1 MHIVGR
7 ETECA
12 RLAAL
17 LDEARAGQGRSIVLR
32 GEPGIGKTALLDHLA
47 EIADDCTVVR
57 AAGVE
62 FESELALASLS
73 ELIGPLFPVVREL
86 PARYADV
93 LRTLAVR
100 DVAQDADDSAAPSAA
115 AAGRHAVYAA
125 ILALLTTAA
134 ARRPLVC
141 LIDDAHWI
149 DDASSAALLF
159 TARRLLADPA
169 LIVFATRDVP
179 EFDAPG
185 IETLRLE
192 GLSERAS
199 LQLLAR
205 SGNVPALV
213 GVRLAALTM
222 GNPLALLEL
231 PRVLPLESAD
241 SLSELVEPLPTT
253 KLLQRAFAASLV
265 SMPARQRQ
273 ALLVCAAAGSAELEV
288 VARALKALGIELA
301 ALDEGTVGGLVQITQ
316 RMVTFRHPLIRS
328 AVYAQ
333 AGPGERWQAHAALAD
348 ACTSPKDADR
358 RAWHLACATVGPDEQ
373 VATALVATAD
383 RARRT
388 GGIVA
393 QAAAL
398 ERAAE
403 LTGEPV
409 LRATRICAAVT
420 VWSAAG
426 ALDHS
431 EELLDQA
438 ETLAGDDVS
447 ARIAMLGDRAYHAV
461 LRGRT
466 GDIFDMLVAEAAGAG
481 PEDRL
486 TAGRMLSLAMNA
498 PLARWDIAAT
508 LEVCTKVM
516 ALTAPDG
523 RPNPAFPKGAVRLAL
538 AQVLAGQPAGAELA
552 RACVAVCERHV
563 PNGACAELAEVLM
576 YIEDYSLARRMIDRD
591 IAGARAVGDI
601 ALLGYG
607 LRRRAQLEIRVG
619 RPLTAYSDALE
630 CASVADAM
638 AQPTTI
644 AASRA
649 TLSMVTAVLGRADD
663 CAAHA
668 EEAMRLC
675 PDDLE
680 TEVRVRYALGLVALA
695 GGRGEDA
702 VVELDRA
709 DTALRSV
716 VEPAVVPVAADL
728 AEALVRVGRPD
739 EARRVLD
746 RLDAAVAATGRHG
759 RRAAALRCRAL
770 LAHGTAVGPLF
781 TEALE
786 AHGAVDEPL
795 ERARTLLCQG
805 QWLRRSRRRQDAHRP
820 LTAALEIFESAEARL
835 WAEQARH
842 ELTVLGLRTLPSA
855 DRPDLGILTPQ
866 EWRIAWAAAQ
876 GRTSREIAAEVLLS
890 VRTVDYHLG
899 NVYRKLGVSS
909 RRALIRQFGGSAE
922 LPG

>member
-1 MHIVGR
+1 MRIVGR

-12 RLAAL
+12 RLAEM
-17 LDEARAGQGRSIVLR
+17 LDAARAGHGRSVVLR

-47 EIADDCTVVR
+47 ENADGCTVVR
-57 AAGVE
+57 ATGVE

-73 ELIGPLFPVVREL
+73 ELIGPLFEVLREL

-93 LRTLAVR
+93 LMALVP
-100 DVAQDADDSAAPSAA
+100 QKIDDSAAPTVAGG
-115 AAGRHAVYAA
+115 GRHAIYAA
-125 ILALLTTAA
+125 TLALLTAAA
-134 ARRPLVC
+134 ARRPLLC

-149 DDASSAALLF
+149 DDVSAAALLF

-192 GLSERAS
+192 GLNEQAS
-199 LQLLAR
+199 LRLLAR
-205 SGNVPALV
+205 TANVPPLV
-213 GVRLAALTM
+213 GARLAALTM

-231 PRVLPLESAD
+231 PRVLPLESAAG
-241 SLSELVEPLPTT
+241 LSELVEPLPTT

-265 SMPARQRQ
+265 SMPTRQRQ

-288 VARALKALGIELA
+288 VARALGALGIHLA
-301 ALDEGTVGGLVQITQ
+301 ALDEGTVSGLVQITG
-316 RMVTFRHPLIRS
+316 RTVTFRHPLIRS

-358 RAWHLACATVGPDEQ
+358 RAWHLACASVGPDEQ
-373 VATALVATAD
+373 IAAALVATAD
-383 RARRT
+383 RARRH

-409 LRATRICAAVT
+409 LRARRICAAVT
-420 VWSAAG
+420 IWSAAG

-431 EELLDQA
+431 EALLDQA
-438 ETLAGDDVS
+438 EVLAGDNVS
-447 ARIAMLGDRAYHAV
+447 ARIEVLGERAYHAV

-466 GDIFDMLVAEAAGAG
+466 GDVFDALVAEAAGAG

-486 TAGRMLSLAMNA
+486 AAGRVLSLAMNA
-498 PLARWDIAAT
+498 PLARWDVGAT

-516 ALTAPDG
+516 TLTAPDG
-523 RPNPAFPKGAVRLAL
+523 HPNPSFPKGAVRLAL
-538 AQVLAGQPAGAELA
+538 AQVLAGQAAGADLA

-576 YIEDYSLARRMIDRD
+576 YVEDYDVARRMIDHD
-591 IAGARAVGDI
+591 VAAARAVGDI

-619 RPLTAYSDALE
+619 RPLAAYSDALE
-630 CASVADAM
+630 CAGLADVM

-649 TLSMVTAVLGRADD
+649 TLAMVSAVLGRADD
-663 CAAHA
+663 CSAHA
-668 EEAMRLC
+668 QEAMRLC

-680 TEVRVRYALGLVALA
+680 TAARVRYAVGLAALA
-695 GGRGEDA
+695 GGRIDDA
-702 VVELDRA
+702 VAELGRA
-709 DTALRSV
+709 DMMLRAV

-728 AEALVRVGRPD
+728 AEALVRAGRPD

-746 RLDAAVAATGRHG
+746 RLDAAVAATGRRG

-770 LAHGTAVGPLF
+770 LARGAGAGPLF
-781 TEALE
+781 DAALQ
-786 AHGAVDEPL
+786 AHRDVDEPL

-805 QWLRRSRRRQDAHRP
+805 QWLRRSRRRQDAYQP
-820 LTAALEIFESAEARL
+820 LAASLEVFESAEAKL

-842 ELTVLGLRTLPSA
+842 ELTVLGLRTVPSA
-855 DRPDLGILTPQ
+855 GRPDLGVLTPQ

-909 RRALIRQFGGSAE
+909 RRALIRQLGGSAE
-922 LPG
+922 LPA

>member
-1 MHIVGR
+1 MRIVGR
-7 ETECA
+7 EAECA
-12 RLAAL
+12 RLAGM
-17 LDEARAGQGRSIVLR
+17 LDEARAGHGCSVVLR

-47 EIADDCTVVR
+47 ENADGCTVVR
-57 AAGVE
+57 ATGVE

-73 ELIGPLFPVVREL
+73 ELIGPLFEVLREL

-93 LRTLAVR
+93 LMALVP
-100 DVAQDADDSAAPSAA
+100 QKIDDSPAPAVA
-115 AAGRHAVYAA
+115 GGGRHAIYAA
-125 ILALLTTAA
+125 TLALLTAAA
-134 ARRPLVC
+134 ARRPLLC

-149 DDASSAALLF
+149 DDVSAAALLF

-185 IETLRLE
+185 IGTLRLE
-192 GLSERAS
+192 GLNEQAS

-205 SGNVPALV
+205 NANVPALV
-213 GVRLAALTM
+213 GARLAALTM

-231 PRVLPLESAD
+231 PRVLPLESAAG
-241 SLSELVEPLPTT
+241 LSELVEPLPTT

-265 SMPARQRQ
+265 SMSTRQRQ

-288 VARALKALGIELA
+288 VARALGALGIHLA
-301 ALDEGTVGGLVQITQ
+301 ALDEGTVSGLVQITG
-316 RMVTFRHPLIRS
+316 RTVTFRHPLIRS
-328 AVYAQ
+328 AVYSQ

-358 RAWHLACATVGPDEQ
+358 RAWHLACASVGPDEQ
-373 VATALVATAD
+373 VAAALVATAD
-383 RARRT
+383 RARRH

-409 LRATRICAAVT
+409 PRARRICAAAT
-420 VWSAAG
+420 IWSAAG

-431 EELLDQA
+431 EALLDQA
-438 ETLAGDDVS
+438 EALAGDNVS
-447 ARIAMLGDRAYHAV
+447 ARIEVLGDRAYHAV

-466 GDIFDMLVAEAAGAG
+466 GDVFDALVAEAAGAG

-486 TAGRMLSLAMNA
+486 AAGRVLSLAMNA
-498 PLARWDIAAT
+498 PLARWDVAAT

-516 ALTAPDG
+516 TLTAPDG
-523 RPNPAFPKGAVRLAL
+523 HPNPSFPKGAVRLAL
-538 AQVLAGQPAGAELA
+538 AQVLAGQAAGAELA
-552 RACVAVCERHV
+552 RECVAVCERHV

-576 YIEDYSLARRMIDRD
+576 YVEDYDLARRMIDHD
-591 IAGARAVGDI
+591 VAASRAVGDI

-630 CASVADAM
+630 CAGLADAM

-649 TLSMVTAVLGRADD
+649 TLAMVSAVLGRADD
-663 CAAHA
+663 CSAHA
-668 EEAMRLC
+668 REAMRLC

-680 TEVRVRYALGLVALA
+680 TEARVRYAVGLVALA
-695 GGRGEDA
+695 GGRIDDA
-702 VVELDRA
+702 VVELRRA
-709 DTALRSV
+709 DTVLRAV

-728 AEALVRVGRPD
+728 AEALVRAGRPD
-739 EARRVLD
+739 EARLVLD
-746 RLDAAVAATGRHG
+746 RLDAAVAATGRRG

-770 LAHGTAVGPLF
+770 LARGAGAGPLF
-781 TEALE
+781 DAALE
-786 AHGAVDEPL
+786 AHRGVDEPL

-805 QWLRRSRRRQDAHRP
+805 QWLRRSRRRQDAYQP
-820 LTAALEIFESAEARL
+820 LAASLEVFESAEAKL

-842 ELTVLGLRTLPSA
+842 ELTVLGLRTVPSA
-855 DRPDLGILTPQ
+855 GRPDLGVLTPQ

-909 RRALIRQFGGSAE
+909 RRALIRQLGGSAE
-922 LPG
+922 LPA

>member
-1 MHIVGR
+1 MRIVGR

-17 LDEARAGQGRSIVLR
+17 LGEARAGHGRSIVLR

-47 EIADDCTVVR
+47 ENADGCAVVR

-62 FESELALASLS
+62 FESELTLASLS
-73 ELIGPLFPVVREL
+73 ELIGPLSDVLREL

-93 LRTLAVR
+93 LTALVP
-100 DVAQDADDSAAPSAA
+100 QTADDGAVPPA

-125 ILALLTTAA
+125 TLALLTAAA
-134 ARRPLVC
+134 ARRPLLC

-149 DDASSAALLF
+149 DDASAAALLF
-159 TARRLLADPA
+159 TARRLFADPA
-169 LIVFATRDVP
+169 LIVFAARDVP

-192 GLSERAS
+192 GLDEQAS

-205 SGNVPALV
+205 NGKVPALV
-213 GVRLAALTM
+213 GARLAALTM

-231 PRVLPLESAD
+231 PRVLPLETAD

-253 KLLQRAFAASLV
+253 KLLRRAFTAPLV
-265 SMPARQRQ
+265 SMSARQRR

-288 VARALKALGIELA
+288 VARALRALGVHLT
-301 ALDEGTVGGLVQITQ
+301 ALDEGTVSGLVQITG
-316 RMVTFRHPLIRS
+316 RTVTFRHPLIRS

-333 AGPGERWQAHAALAD
+333 AGPGERWQAHAALAG

-373 VATALVATAD
+373 VAAALEATAD
-383 RARRT
+383 RARRH

-409 LRATRICAAVT
+409 LRATRTCAAAKIWT
-420 VWSAAG
+420 SAG

-438 ETLAGDDVS
+438 EALAGDNVT
-447 ARIAMLGDRAYHAV
+447 ARIEVLGDRAYHAV

-466 GDIFDMLVAEAAGAG
+466 GDIFDALVAEAAGAG

-486 TAGRMLSLAMNA
+486 AAGQMLSLAMNA
-498 PLARWDIAAT
+498 PLARWDVAAT
-508 LEVCTKVM
+508 LEVCAKVM

-523 RPNPAFPKGAVRLAL
+523 RPNPAFPKGAVRMAL
-538 AQVLAGQPAGAELA
+538 AQVLAGRPAGAELA
-552 RACVAVCERHV
+552 RTCVPVCERHV

-576 YIEDYSLARRMIDRD
+576 YVEDYDLARRMIDHD
-591 IAGARAVGDI
+591 IVAARAVGDI

-607 LRRRAQLEIRVG
+607 LRRRAQLDIRVG

-630 CASVADAM
+630 CAGIADAM

-649 TLSMVTAVLGRADD
+649 TLAMVTAVLGRADD

-680 TEVRVRYALGLVALA
+680 TEVRVRYASGLVALS
-695 GGRGEDA
+695 GGRTDDA
-702 VVELDRA
+702 VVALCRA
-709 DTALRSV
+709 DTALRAV

-728 AEALVRVGRPD
+728 AEALARAGRSD
-739 EARRVLD
+739 EARCVLD
-746 RLDAAVAATGRHG
+746 RLDAAVAATGRRG

-770 LAHGTAVGPLF
+770 LARGAAAGPLF
-781 TEALE
+781 TAALE
-786 AHGAVDEPL
+786 AHRDVDEPL

-805 QWLRRSRRRQDAHRP
+805 QWLRRSRRRQDAYQP
-820 LTAALEIFESAEARL
+820 LAAALEIFESAEATL
-835 WAEQARH
+835 WAAQARH
-842 ELTVLGLRTLPSA
+842 ELTVLGLRTRPSA
-855 DRPDLGILTPQ
+855 DRPDLGVLTPQ

-876 GRTSREIAAEVLLS
+876 GQTSREIAAEVLLS

-909 RRALIRQFGGSAE
+909 RRALIRQLGGSAE
-922 LPG
+922 LPA